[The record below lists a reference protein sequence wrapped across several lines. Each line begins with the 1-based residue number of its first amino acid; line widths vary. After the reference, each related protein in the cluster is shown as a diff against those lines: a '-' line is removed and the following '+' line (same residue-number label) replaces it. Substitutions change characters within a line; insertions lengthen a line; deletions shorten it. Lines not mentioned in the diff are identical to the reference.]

1 VQFLDVYEAMSIPT
15 DKLPRKRPVVS
26 HILSL
31 SIAVVLAILVSACGV
46 PSSGGP
52 QTIAPSGVPF
62 GLLSN
67 KKEPVQERV
76 SPAHPTAPVSI
87 YLLDQG
93 HLAPVAREV
102 HFPAPLPTLATE
114 ALDALLAG
122 PTLAEAEN
130 GYQTAISTGTRLLSV
145 SVTAGVA
152 TVNFSS
158 AFGMIV
164 GADQIPA
171 VAQVVYTITGI
182 PGISSVAFQISG
194 QPIAVPVPGT
204 AGAQVNG
211 PVSRAQ
217 FPAQAI

>member
-1 VQFLDVYEAMSIPT
+1 MSRGSSQRVH
-15 DKLPRKRPVVS
+15 LVALRA
-26 HILSL
+26 LSL
-31 SIAVVLAILVSACGV
+31 LIAIALASLTTACGV

-52 QTIAPSGVPF
+52 HAIARSGVPF

-67 KKEPVQERV
+67 KKEPVQEKI

-102 HFPAPLPTLATE
+102 HFPAPLPSLASE
-114 ALDALLAG
+114 ALNALLAG

-145 SVTAGVA
+145 SIAGGVA

-158 AFGMIV
+158 AFGLIV
-164 GADQIPA
+164 GTDQIPA
-171 VAQVVYTITGI
+171 VAQVVYTVTGI
-182 PGISSVAFQISG
+182 PGISSVVFQISG

-204 AGAQVNG
+204 SGAQVNG
-211 PVSRAQ
+211 PVGRAQ